1 MPQRP
6 KHPLPSVNVI
16 EKRQAKNSD
25 AVSFSA
31 PQVIHETSNLRVEFV
46 AYYSVRDGEK
56 SLVRCRLDT
65 RRKKGHIIVPDR
77 SLDLSESA
85 ARRLFELLRNVL
97 MITDEDSGNYVFIKL
112 TNGSASFERERDK
125 AKAAQALNDIVSNPE
140 FVSHLKNQE
149 LSSFLREAIQGAVRI
164 SEVRSAL
171 AQLRRYLDDGEKR
184 EHKYQK
190 WCEEHSWAFGNAYIV
205 RDSVRNISR
214 SDSVDL
220 LMPNALTS
228 YRDIVELKR
237 PDMEVLRHDK
247 SHESYYFSEDASIA
261 IGQCHRYLD
270 VFHRAAEKGLDDA
283 EDIIS
288 YHPRAII
295 VMGRSVTWDEKKRK
309 ALHGLNQRLHGVSIM
324 TYDCLMTQGER
335 MLQILSERQTHTEEH
350 ESAESIIEHDPPD
363 VSFG

>member
-31 PQVIHETSNLRVEFV
+31 PQVIHETSNSRVEFV

-85 ARRLFELLRNVL
+85 ARRLLELLRNIL

-112 TNGSASFERERDK
+112 TNGSASFDRERDK

-140 FVSHLKNQE
+140 FVSHLRNQE
-149 LSSFLREAIQGAVRI
+149 LSSLLREAIQGAVRI

-171 AQLRRYLDDGEKR
+171 AQLRRYLDDCLL
-184 EHKYQK
+184 YT
-190 WCEEHSWAFGNAYIV
+190 SPNP
-205 RDSVRNISR
+205 RDRTRSR
-214 SDSVDL
+214 
-220 LMPNALTS
+220 MPS
-228 YRDIVELKR
+228 
-237 PDMEVLRHDK
+237 
-247 SHESYYFSEDASIA
+247 
-261 IGQCHRYLD
+261 
-270 VFHRAAEKGLDDA
+270 
-283 EDIIS
+283 
-288 YHPRAII
+288 
-295 VMGRSVTWDEKKRK
+295 
-309 ALHGLNQRLHGVSIM
+309 
-324 TYDCLMTQGER
+324 
-335 MLQILSERQTHTEEH
+335 
-350 ESAESIIEHDPPD
+350 SA
-363 VSFG
+363 